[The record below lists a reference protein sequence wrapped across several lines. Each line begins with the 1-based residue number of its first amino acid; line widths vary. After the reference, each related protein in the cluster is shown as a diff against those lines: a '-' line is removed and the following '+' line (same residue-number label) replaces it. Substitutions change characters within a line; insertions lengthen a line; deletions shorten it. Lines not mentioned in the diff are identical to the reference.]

1 MPTILRTL
9 VLAVFAAGA
18 LVAGASLAAEPV
30 KPLVFQTEEGVA
42 ILGYDPVAYFTEGAP
57 TKGDPAYT
65 AEYDGATWY
74 FANAANRDRF
84 LAEPKTY
91 APAYGGWCAYG
102 MAQGGK
108 VPIDPAAWKIVD
120 GTLYL
125 NVNRKVQG
133 WWQADIPGFIAKA
146 DANWAGLTH
155 Q

>member
-1 MPTILRTL
+1 MTTTLRKL

-18 LVAGASLAAEPV
+18 LVAGASLAAEPA
-30 KPLVFQTEEGVA
+30 KPLIFQTEEGVA
-42 ILGYDPVAYFTEGAP
+42 IRGYDPVAYFTDGVPTEGN
-57 TKGDPAYT
+57 PAY
-65 AEYDGATWY
+65 AADYDGATWH
-74 FANAANRDRF
+74 FASAANRDRF
-84 LAEPKTY
+84 LADPEAY
-91 APAYGGWCAYG
+91 VPAYGGWCAYG

-108 VPIDPAAWKIVD
+108 VPIDPEAWKIVD

-133 WWQADIPGFIAKA
+133 WWQADIPGFISKA